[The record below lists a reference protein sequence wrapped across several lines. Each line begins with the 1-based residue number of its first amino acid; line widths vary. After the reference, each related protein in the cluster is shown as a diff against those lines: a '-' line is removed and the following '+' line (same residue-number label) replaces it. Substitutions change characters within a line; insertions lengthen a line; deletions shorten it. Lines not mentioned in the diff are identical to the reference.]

1 MFSRALLP
9 TYPSPRGHF
18 PSCDLSAVSRVSP
31 HHQSQSDEP
40 QEDVQKPQETRRSQ
54 FTQAQGTQCHL
65 TGNSR
70 CATAEKLTPR
80 KWANPSGQS
89 SAPTIFLPEAL
100 VAGSGPA
107 WLSVFLATLLW
118 PWSPGPT
125 RGRGKRPS
133 LNCPLSQRRPSSS
146 GGLCHGRAKPR
157 GFFLSF
163 SSWKAWLLTACK
175 HVTG

>member
-70 CATAEKLTPR
+70 CATVEKLTPR

-89 SAPTIFLPEAL
+89 SAPTISFRKPWWLVPGQRGSQSFWPHSSGLGPLAPQGVGARDPLSTVPCPRDVPAAQEA
-100 VAGSGPA
+100 
-107 WLSVFLATLLW
+107 SVTAEQ
-118 PWSPGPT
+118 SPVVFSF
-125 RGRGKRPS
+125 PS
-133 LNCPLSQRRPSSS
+133 LP
-146 GGLCHGRAKPR
+146 GKP
-157 GFFLSF
+157 G
-163 SSWKAWLLTACK
+163 C
-175 HVTG
+175 